1 MPKLEWLET
10 EPATTPAEGY
20 ILLYY
25 AEIERAVK
33 LMAKLS
39 DGSSVEVLG

>member
-1 MPKLEWLET
+1 MPKLEGLET
-10 EPATTPAEGY
+10 EPVTVPQDGY
-20 ILLYY
+20 AILYY
-25 AEIERAVK
+25 AEVDGAVK

>member
-1 MPKLEWLET
+1 MPKLVKLET
-10 EPATTPAEGY
+10 EPVTVPQDGY
-20 ILLYY
+20 AILYY
-25 AEIERAVK
+25 AEVDGAVK

>member
-1 MPKLEWLET
+1 MPKLEGIET
-10 EPATTPAEGY
+10 EPVTTPAEGY
-20 ILLYY
+20 AILYY
-25 AEIERAVK
+25 AEVDGAVK